1 MTAQPNVQ
9 LSPHQTTSVSALQV
23 IQPQDALDGSC
34 PVLRIQAAAAPAHPT
49 ASPATLHDSPPIEQ
63 HLIPWV
69 PAIVQSIHPPS
80 RTVVITPTPGLL
92 ELGRQ
97 QQLLERLK
105 PELMAYGKPAA
116 GSMAERL
123 GQHFMPTKR
132 QLIASGREDVVKMVT
147 AAGGFIHVA
156 HLLGL
161 RAKRKPEGQG
171 NLNGGCGACSC
182 KPCMDR
188 TNCTA
193 VNIVVV

>member
-1 MTAQPNVQ
+1 MTTQPSAQ
-9 LSPHQTTSVSALQV
+9 LSPYQKTSLSALQV
-23 IQPQDALDGSC
+23 IQPQDALNGSC

-49 ASPATLHDSPPIEQ
+49 SSPATPHDPSPIEQ

-69 PAIVQSIHPPS
+69 PAIVQSIHPSS

-97 QQLLERLK
+97 QQLLQRLK
-105 PELMAYGKPAA
+105 PELMAYGKPTV

-123 GQHFMPTKR
+123 GQQFMPTKR
-132 QLIASGREDVVKMVT
+132 QLIASGREDLVKLVT

-171 NLNGGCGACSC
+171 NLTACIW
-182 KPCMDR
+182 R
-188 TNCTA
+188 
-193 VNIVVV
+193 V